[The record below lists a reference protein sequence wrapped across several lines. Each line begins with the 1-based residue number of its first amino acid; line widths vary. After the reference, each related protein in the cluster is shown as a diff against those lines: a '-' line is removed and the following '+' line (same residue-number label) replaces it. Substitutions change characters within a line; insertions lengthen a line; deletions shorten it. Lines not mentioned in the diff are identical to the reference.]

1 MKNFTKLLV
10 FAVVITVIASMFV
23 VNSSAAVNIDPNTL
37 EPGSDSVVFIADVPE
52 GGTPIGDGSGKD
64 ANNPYQ
70 AIDHEAYDPNAD
82 VPKGYL
88 NSSFYQ
94 ATEMLRGKGGTI
106 VICGPVNLT
115 LDLAY
120 GSGSNAKSV
129 YTAQFREN
137 TFKFTSVYN
146 GVDYR
151 ETNDAKL
158 IIGANVEIG
167 VFGQSIWEN
176 IDIATVGVER
186 KIYIAAYSTLIG
198 EGVDSYPLEE
208 GYIGVAQNYVSIS
221 GGHRY
226 EGGVDLSTNMVIKSG
241 TWNTVVAGVWGVNN
255 ARKFNP
261 DGTTNWT
268 YNMDGQSSATLVLE
282 GTTKVLGDIV
292 GTTKKNSEFSGRTS
306 IVINDGTYACDI
318 NLVGQSGMLN
328 TNGQATLKINGGDFK
343 DCWSVRGIAEGYLN
357 NAPAMSI
364 LDLSGFKGDKENL
377 ATIYN
382 LSAEFK
388 QVRLP
393 EGVNEAELKKEA
405 ETTAPPVNN
414 VTPGGNTAVTPGGN
428 NNGGGVIIGADD
440 ETEAPNVNGSAVDVG
455 GKDGGINIGLIIGI
469 AVGVLVLIAVVV
481 VITVVVVTKK
491 LKAATAPAK
500 TEEKEDK

>member
-137 TFKFTSVYN
+137 TIKFTSVYN

-198 EGVDSYPLEE
+198 
-208 GYIGVAQNYVSIS
+208 
-221 GGHRY
+221 
-226 EGGVDLSTNMVIKSG
+226 
-241 TWNTVVAGVWGVNN
+241 
-255 ARKFNP
+255 
-261 DGTTNWT
+261 
-268 YNMDGQSSATLVLE
+268 
-282 GTTKVLGDIV
+282 
-292 GTTKKNSEFSGRTS
+292 
-306 IVINDGTYACDI
+306 
-318 NLVGQSGMLN
+318 
-328 TNGQATLKINGGDFK
+328 
-343 DCWSVRGIAEGYLN
+343 
-357 NAPAMSI
+357 
-364 LDLSGFKGDKENL
+364 
-377 ATIYN
+377 
-382 LSAEFK
+382 
-388 QVRLP
+388 
-393 EGVNEAELKKEA
+393 
-405 ETTAPPVNN
+405 
-414 VTPGGNTAVTPGGN
+414 
-428 NNGGGVIIGADD
+428 
-440 ETEAPNVNGSAVDVG
+440 
-455 GKDGGINIGLIIGI
+455 
-469 AVGVLVLIAVVV
+469 
-481 VITVVVVTKK
+481 
-491 LKAATAPAK
+491 
-500 TEEKEDK
+500 